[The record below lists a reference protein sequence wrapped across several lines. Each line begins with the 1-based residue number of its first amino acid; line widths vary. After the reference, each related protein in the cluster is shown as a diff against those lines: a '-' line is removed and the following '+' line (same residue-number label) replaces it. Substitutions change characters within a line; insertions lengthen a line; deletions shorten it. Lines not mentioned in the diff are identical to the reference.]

1 MVDYKK
7 LIQNLSDEK
16 IKDLLERLGIP
27 YQDKGSYL
35 LCKTGCHHSDMEE
48 ASWKLYYYKDN
59 HFFFC
64 YSQDGGMS
72 IFSFLKHYYE
82 CRGIEYNWFEDILN
96 VVESCASS
104 IELGGFEAP
113 VAIQKRESYQKREM
127 VKFEII
133 NEGILEVFNKYYA
146 PEWLNDGI
154 SKEAMDK
161 FNIKYSISQNKIIIP
176 HYDIHGNLIGIRGRA
191 LDEWEIENI
200 GKYMPVK
207 IEGTWYRHKL
217 GMNLYGLNIT
227 KENIRKKKRV
237 FVFEAEKSVM
247 QMESF
252 EQLNCGVAVCGS
264 QFNKYQLNLL
274 LKNCYPEEIVICFDN
289 EELPGEDEYFTKLWN
304 LCKKYN
310 NYCTFSFIYDREGL
324 LNLKDS
330 PTDKGEEI
338 FNQLL
343 LRRVFVK

>member
-1 MVDYKK
+1 MNNYKE
-7 LIQNLSDEK
+7 LIENLQTDK
-16 IKDLLERLGIP
+16 IEELLLRLGAEKVERKDNFLITNTICHNV
-27 YQDKGSYL
+27 DGGS
-35 LCKTGCHHSDMEE
+35 M
-48 ASWKLYYYKDN
+48 KLYYYFDT
-59 HFFFC
+59 HLFYC
-64 YSQDGGMS
+64 YTSCERMS

-82 CRGIEYNWFEDILN
+82 CRGVEYNWFEDILN
-96 VVESCASS
+96 VVENCAGS
-104 IELGGFEAP
+104 IELDGFEAP
-113 VAIQKRESYQKREM
+113 VAIQKRESYQKRET
-127 VKFEII
+127 VEFETI

-176 HYDIHGNLIGIRGRA
+176 HYDIHDNLIGIRGRA
-191 LDEWEIENI
+191 LDDWEIENI

-252 EQLNCGVAVCGS
+252 KQLNCGVAVCGS

-289 EELPGEDEYFTKLWN
+289 EEMPGEDKYFMKLWN

-310 NYCTFSFIYDREGL
+310 NYCTFSFIYDRGGL